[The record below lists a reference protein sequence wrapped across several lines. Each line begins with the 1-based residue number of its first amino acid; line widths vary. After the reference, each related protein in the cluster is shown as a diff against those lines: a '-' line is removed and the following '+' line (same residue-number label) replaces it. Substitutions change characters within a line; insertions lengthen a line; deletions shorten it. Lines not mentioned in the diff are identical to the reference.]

1 MLPLKHTRGR
11 DTAGITLRTYGNAFA
26 RRVTAGSRYYYRACT
41 HPRARLDVSDA
52 PQADIT
58 PLTDTAHGPSQTSA
72 GRRPRRRTRRKA
84 TG

>member
-26 RRVTAGSRYYYRACT
+26 RRVTAGSHYYRACT
-41 HPRARLDVSDA
+41 HPRACLDVSDS
-52 PQADIT
+52 PQADNT
-58 PLTDTAHGPSQTSA
+58 SLTDTAHGPSRTSA
-72 GRRPRRRTRRKA
+72 GRRPRRRTRRRA